1 MFARARNT
9 ALIFSLL
16 GLLLPALLFSAQA
29 GLSLSE
35 HPGEES
41 WTSKAPMLEARSD
54 LGTAVVSG
62 KVYTIGDFIREYDPA
77 TNMWAPKTRMPTL
90 RWWLGVAVFQNK
102 IYCIGGAN
110 VSVATGYVATGAN
123 EVYDPATDTWENK
136 APMPTPRFKLRANVV
151 DGKIYLIGGIN
162 SDIPEDLTIPHRLNY
177 GQRITDVVEVYDPV
191 RDTWT
196 NGTSMPSATAHY
208 ASAVIKNK
216 MYFITPTLNQ
226 IYDAESDSWSRGAPP
241 VSPDCGSGG
250 VTSGVFAPQRIFVF
264 GQNVTQSYDP
274 TIDSWT
280 TYSHMPT
287 SRYNTGVAVVDD
299 KFYVM
304 GGLIDIPATLTFGVN
319 KFYPVESAVNEEYT
333 PVGYGTIPPDIVI
346 LSPENRSYGSST
358 VSLNFTLKF
367 ADWIGYSLD
376 GQENVSVT
384 RNTTLADLPNGQHNV
399 TVYANDTYGNMGAS
413 QATTFTINKPAPFPT
428 TETAAATIVI
438 GSAVVGLS
446 YIRKRKQSLT

>member
-1 MFARARNT
+1 
-9 ALIFSLL
+9 
-16 GLLLPALLFSAQA
+16 
-29 GLSLSE
+29 
-35 HPGEES
+35 
-41 WTSKAPMLEARSD
+41 
-54 LGTAVVSG
+54 
-62 KVYTIGDFIREYDPA
+62 
-77 TNMWAPKTRMPTL
+77 
-90 RWWLGVAVFQNK
+90 
-102 IYCIGGAN
+102 
-110 VSVATGYVATGAN
+110 
-123 EVYDPATDTWENK
+123 
-136 APMPTPRFKLRANVV
+136 
-151 DGKIYLIGGIN
+151 
-162 SDIPEDLTIPHRLNY
+162 
-177 GQRITDVVEVYDPV
+177 
-191 RDTWT
+191 
-196 NGTSMPSATAHY
+196 
-208 ASAVIKNK
+208 
-216 MYFITPTLNQ
+216 
-226 IYDAESDSWSRGAPP
+226 
-241 VSPDCGSGG
+241 
-250 VTSGVFAPQRIFVF
+250 
-264 GQNVTQSYDP
+264 
-274 TIDSWT
+274 
-280 TYSHMPT
+280 MPT